1 MYPNIGFVDFYMR
14 DRVDELRR
22 EAEYQRLID
31 EAIGQRRPIRAQ
43 IARRLYAIAQW
54 VEGPPRHAAEATA

>member
-1 MYPNIGFVDFYMR
+1 MFPHIGFVDFYMR
-14 DRVDELRR
+14 DHVGELRR

-31 EAIGQRRPIRAQ
+31 EATGRGRPVRAQ

-54 VEGPPRHAAEATA
+54 VEGPARQAAEATA